1 MQWRWPIPLSVLL
14 VLIVVTPLE
23 AQTPEAAPGPG
34 SQATLPVEALH
45 LVQKLDNLHLLAAY
59 YYGDARQWVRIL
71 EANRAAI
78 QDPSVIHP
86 GQVLHLHLSPD
97 WTPLEPYQQWKTRV
111 GGVVPAP
118 TLPPAAAPE
127 QTSALPKGEE
137 PSDGPGKEA
146 AGGDLDGGAQPPGSA
161 ASQGRS

>member
-1 MQWRWPIPLSVLL
+1 MQWRWPIPLSALL

-23 AQTPEAAPGPG
+23 AQVPEAAPGPG

-97 WTPLEPYQQWKTRV
+97 WTPPEPYQQWKTRV

-118 TLPPAAAPE
+118 LPPAVAPAE
-127 QTSALPKGEE
+127 TSSLPDQEG
-137 PSDGPGKEA
+137 PSEA
-146 AGGDLDGGAQPPGSA
+146 AAKKAVGGDGGAQPPGSA
-161 ASQGRS
+161 ASQGPS

>member
-1 MQWRWPIPLSVLL
+1 MQWRWPIPLSALL

-23 AQTPEAAPGPG
+23 AQAPGAAPGPG

-78 QDPSVIHP
+78 QNPSVIHP

-97 WTPLEPYQQWKTRV
+97 WTPAEPYLQWKTRV

-118 TLPPAAAPE
+118 TVAPAKTSSLPDRE
-127 QTSALPKGEE
+127 G
-137 PSDGPGKEA
+137 PSDAVAKEA

-161 ASQGRS
+161 ASQGPS